1 MVSSRVRR
9 CGAFTLV
16 EMLVTIVIVAVAVV
30 GVFRAIAVLTETDK
44 RARDADLL
52 QRLAC
57 QKMAEMGVVT
67 DPRTA
72 ENSGDFADQGY
83 EAITWTVEVEPSG
96 TLNVEQVTVTA
107 QRDETSQQVIGLI
120 FQRPLTSAGNPG
132 SPGSPG
138 TPGSASGG

>member
-1 MVSSRVRR
+1 MVNSRTKWR
-9 CGAFTLV
+9 GAFTLV
-16 EMLVTIVIVAVAVV
+16 EMLVTIVVVAVAVV
-30 GVFRAIAVLTETDK
+30 AVFRAIASLTETDI

-57 QKMAEMGVVT
+57 QKMAEMGGVT

-83 EAITWTVEVEPSG
+83 DTVSWTLEVEPSG

-107 QRDETSQQVIGLI
+107 ERGELSQQVTGLI
-120 FQRPLTSAGNPG
+120 FQRPLASAGSTGDTG
-132 SPGSPG
+132 S
-138 TPGSASGG
+138 PGSASGG

>member
-1 MVSSRVRR
+1 MVSSRGSRGRCTVRR
-9 CGAFTLV
+9 GAFTLV

-30 GVFRAIAVLTETDK
+30 AVFRTIASLTETDI

-57 QKMAEMGVVT
+57 QKMSEMGVVT

-83 EAITWTVEVEPSG
+83 EAVTWTVEVEPSG
-96 TLNVEQVTVTA
+96 TLNVEQVTITA
-107 QRDETSQQVIGLI
+107 QRDEASQQITGLI
-120 FQRPLTSAGNPG
+120 FQRPLASAG
-132 SPGSPG
+132 S
-138 TPGSASGG
+138 TGSAGGG